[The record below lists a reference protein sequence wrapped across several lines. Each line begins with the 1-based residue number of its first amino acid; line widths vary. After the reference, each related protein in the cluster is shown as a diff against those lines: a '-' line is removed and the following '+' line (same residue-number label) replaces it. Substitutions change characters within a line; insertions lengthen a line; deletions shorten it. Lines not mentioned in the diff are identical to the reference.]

1 MKKTSFIIT
10 YFFLVSLI
18 LINGCK
24 VEINKYEYLRK
35 VLNNLEQIKSATYSS
50 TVSGSIPG
58 DTLKCVTYS
67 RQTEEYLNPS
77 DTTIGSILTVV
88 QQDDQQK
95 VSWVYDGKAMIF
107 MDWNEKTISIDSFK
121 TTRTPFRPVMPPFYN
136 YTKSIIRYSLNTKDS
151 TAVQLIDLTDTILF
165 RLTVYG
171 KSLEFV
177 GKPHYNDTRYT
188 EPLSKYDI
196 WINKSDNL
204 PYRYKRNLVST
215 ISWESIEKVVFN
227 KSIIEEFKVA
237 NYIPD
242 GFTLLTKK
250 NQSEAKMDLTNKK
263 APDWNLFDS
272 DNKLISLKNF
282 NSKVMLIQFTGI
294 GCGFCHLSVP
304 FLKNLVNEYATD
316 DLCIVAVET
325 WSNNPEVIKR
335 YISNNKLNYKY
346 LLSTDENKKQYQI
359 SAVPVFFILDNDLII
374 RKIIKGYSKDS
385 TDKEIRDAIKELIYK
400 SEIPR

>member
-1 MKKTSFIIT
+1 MKKTSFVVT
-10 YFFLVSLI
+10 SFFLVSLI

-24 VEINKYEYLRK
+24 VEINKDEYLRK

-67 RQTEEYLNPS
+67 RQTEEYFNPS

-95 VSWVYDGKAMIF
+95 VSWVYDGKAKIF

-121 TTRTPFRPVMPPFYN
+121 TTPFRHVIPPFYN
-136 YTKSIIRYSLNTKDS
+136 YTKSIISYSLNTKDS
-151 TAVQLIDLTDTILF
+151 ITIELIDLTDTILF

-171 KSLEFV
+171 KSLEFA
-177 GKPHYNDTRYT
+177 GKPHYNDPRYT

-227 KSIIEEFKVA
+227 KSKIEEFKVA

-250 NQSEAKMDLTNKK
+250 NRIEANMDLTNKK
-263 APDWNLFDS
+263 APDWNLYNS
-272 DNKLISLKNF
+272 DNKLISLKNL
-282 NSKVMLIQFTGI
+282 NSKVILIQFTGI

-304 FLKNLVNEYATD
+304 FLKNLVNEYTTD
-316 DLCIVAVET
+316 DLCLVAVET
-325 WSNNPEVIKR
+325 WSNNPEMIKR
-335 YISNNKLNYKY
+335 YVSNNKLNYKY

-359 SAVPVFFILDNDLII
+359 SAVPVFFILDDDLII
-374 RKIIKGYSKDS
+374 RKIIKGYRKDS
-385 TDKEIRDAIKELIYK
+385 TDKEIRDAINELI
-400 SEIPR
+400 

>member
-1 MKKTSFIIT
+1 MKKTSFEIT
-10 YFFLVSLI
+10 SLILVSLI

-24 VEINKYEYLRK
+24 VEIDKDEYLRK

-58 DTLKCVTYS
+58 DTLKCVTYA
-67 RQTEEYLNPS
+67 RQTEEYFNPS

-95 VSWVYDGKAMIF
+95 VSWVYDGKAKIF
-107 MDWNEKTISIDSFK
+107 MDWNNKTISIDSFK
-121 TTRTPFRPVMPPFYN
+121 TTRTPFRPVIPPFYN

-151 TAVQLIDLTDTILF
+151 ITVKLIDLTDTILF

-171 KSLEFV
+171 KSLEFT
-177 GKPHYNDTRYT
+177 GKPHYNNPKYT

-215 ISWESIEKVVFN
+215 ISWESIENVVFN
-227 KSIIEEFKVA
+227 KGKIEEFKVA

-242 GFTLLTKK
+242 DFTLLTKK
-250 NQSEAKMDLTNKK
+250 NQIEAKMDLTNKI

-272 DNKLISLKNF
+272 DNKLISLKDF
-282 NSKVMLIQFTGI
+282 NSKVILIQFTGI

-304 FLKNLVNEYATD
+304 LLKNLVNEYATD

-325 WSNNPEVIKR
+325 WSNNLEVIKR

-346 LLSTDENKKQYQI
+346 LLSTDENKNQYQI
-359 SAVPVFFILDNDLII
+359 SAVPVFYILDNDLII
-374 RKIIKGYSKDS
+374 RKIIKGYSKES
-385 TDKEIRDAIKELIYK
+385 TDKEIRDAINELI
-400 SEIPR
+400 

>member
-1 MKKTSFIIT
+1 MKKISFVVTSV
-10 YFFLVSLI
+10 FLVALI

-24 VEINKYEYLRK
+24 VEINKDEYLRK

-67 RQTEEYLNPS
+67 RQTEEYFNPS

-151 TAVQLIDLTDTILF
+151 IAIELIDLTDTILF

-171 KSLEFV
+171 KSLEFI
-177 GKPHYNDTRYT
+177 GKPHYNDPRFT

-227 KSIIEEFKVA
+227 KSKIEEFKVA

-250 NQSEAKMDLTNKK
+250 NRSEAKMDLTNKK

-282 NSKVMLIQFTGI
+282 NSKVILIQFTGI

-304 FLKNLVNEYATD
+304 FLKNLVNEYTTD
-316 DLCIVAVET
+316 DLCLVAVET

-385 TDKEIRDAIKELIYK
+385 TDKEIRDAINELI
-400 SEIPR
+400 

>member
-1 MKKTSFIIT
+1 MKKTSFVLT
-10 YFFLVSLI
+10 SFLLISLI
-18 LINGCK
+18 LSNGCK
-24 VEINKYEYLRK
+24 VEINKDEYLRK

-67 RQTEEYLNPS
+67 RQTEEYFNPS
-77 DTTIGSILTVV
+77 DTTIGSILTIV

-95 VSWVYDGKAMIF
+95 VSWVYDGKAKIF
-107 MDWNEKTISIDSFK
+107 MDWNKKTISIDSFK
-121 TTRTPFRPVMPPFYN
+121 TTRTPFRPVIPPFYN

-151 TAVQLIDLTDTILF
+151 ITVKLIDLTDTILF

-171 KSLEFV
+171 KSLEFA
-177 GKPHYNDTRYT
+177 GKPHYNDPKYT

-227 KSIIEEFKVA
+227 KSKIEEFKVA

-250 NQSEAKMDLTNKK
+250 NQIEAKMDLTNKK

-282 NSKVMLIQFTGI
+282 NSKVILIQFTGI

-304 FLKNLVNEYATD
+304 LLKNLVNEYSTD

-325 WSNNPEVIKR
+325 WSNNLEVIKR

-346 LLSTDENKKQYQI
+346 LLSTDENKNQYQI

-385 TDKEIRDAIKELIYK
+385 TDKEIRDAINQLI
-400 SEIPR
+400 

>member
-1 MKKTSFIIT
+1 MTS
-10 YFFLVSLI
+10 FFLVSLI

-24 VEINKYEYLRK
+24 VEINKDEYLRK

-67 RQTEEYLNPS
+67 RQTEEYFNPS

-151 TAVQLIDLTDTILF
+151 IAVELIDLTDTILF

-177 GKPHYNDTRYT
+177 GKPHYNDPRYT

-227 KSIIEEFKVA
+227 KSKIEEFKVA

-250 NQSEAKMDLTNKK
+250 NQE
-263 APDWNLFDS
+263 
-272 DNKLISLKNF
+272 
-282 NSKVMLIQFTGI
+282 
-294 GCGFCHLSVP
+294 
-304 FLKNLVNEYATD
+304 
-316 DLCIVAVET
+316 
-325 WSNNPEVIKR
+325 
-335 YISNNKLNYKY
+335 
-346 LLSTDENKKQYQI
+346 
-359 SAVPVFFILDNDLII
+359 
-374 RKIIKGYSKDS
+374 
-385 TDKEIRDAIKELIYK
+385 
-400 SEIPR
+400 